1 MGECPVWWGDGC
13 GRHARQRQETQ
24 WPGAEAFPP
33 PGGPPRC
40 GFTFVEGAHLL
51 WGARILH
58 ASEAGRLPALR
69 MCPAALRRAAC
80 PPPRWVQPLCHSLL
94 LLPFDGQRGEGPGR
108 TLYLCYNL
116 WRGLRSVLPGAVQ
129 RSLHP

>member
-1 MGECPVWWGDGC
+1 MVNARSGEAMAVVAMLARAGTAG
-13 GRHARQRQETQ
+13 GRSVSA
-24 WPGAEAFPP
+24 PGAPQ
-33 PGGPPRC
+33 C

-108 TLYLCYNL
+108 TLYFCYNL